1 MYQISS
7 STSALEAQELD
18 LLLAYQLLIMGIL
31 LALAAI
37 AAVNLL
43 TLRRFRDFRL
53 RPDLAL
59 PLVSVLVPA
68 RDEALNIERCLRSL
82 LAQDYPN
89 LEVIALD
96 DNSED
101 DTAAIVERIIAAGDG
116 RLRLLHG
123 GPLLAGWLG
132 KNNACRQLAEQARG
146 EYLLFTDADTWHAP
160 DAISS
165 AVAIAA
171 QRHADLVTT
180 WPRQDVQSWGE
191 RVALPLL
198 HFTVM
203 AYLPLALA
211 NGPSRNPA
219 FGLGN
224 GQFMFFRRAAY
235 EAIGGHGAVRDRI
248 LEDVLLARRIKAAGY
263 RLAVADG
270 SAAVSCRMYRSTG
283 ETWRGL
289 AKTLY
294 AFFFYS
300 LPFATFMIALQ
311 FALFVAPYCFL
322 LWLAFHPELWGKAE
336 WLLLPALQAALM
348 LVVRFALAARFREP
362 LLDSLWQPIS
372 FLFYFGAT
380 IYAIWLRYTG
390 GVTWKGRQYHK
401 PN

>member
-1 MYQISS
+1 M
-7 STSALEAQELD
+7 
-18 LLLAYQLLIMGIL
+18 LLIYQLVILGIL
-31 LALAAI
+31 LVITTI

-43 TLRRFRDFRL
+43 TLRRFRDFRPSP
-53 RPDLAL
+53 RTDW

-68 RDEALNIERCLRSL
+68 RNEQRNIERCVRSL

-89 LEVIALD
+89 LEVIVLD
-96 DNSED
+96 DASED
-101 DTAAIVERIIAAGDG
+101 DTAALVERIIAEGDA
-116 RLRLLHG
+116 RLRLRLRRG
-123 GPLLAGWLG
+123 GPLPEGWLG

-146 EYLLFTDADTWHAP
+146 DYLLFTDADTCHAP
-160 DAISS
+160 FAVSS
-165 AVAIAA
+165 ALAIAE
-171 QRHADLVTT
+171 QRPADLVTT
-180 WPRQDVQSWGE
+180 WPRLEVKSWGE

-203 AYLPLALA
+203 AYLPLMLA
-211 NGPSRNPA
+211 NGPSCNPA

-248 LEDVLLARRIKAAGY
+248 LEDVILARLIKARGY

-270 SAAVSCRMYRSTG
+270 SEAVTCRMYRSTA

-300 LPFATFMIALQ
+300 LAFAAFMLALQ
-311 FALFVAPYCFL
+311 FLLFVAPYLFL
-322 LWLAFHPELWGKAE
+322 LGVVFRPDLAAKAE
-336 WLLLPALQAALM
+336 WLMLPALQAGLM
-348 LVVRFALAARFREP
+348 LAVRFALAARFREP

-380 IYAIWLRYTG
+380 LYAIWLRYARG
-390 GVTWKGRQYHK
+390 GVTWKGRRYIK
-401 PN
+401 PK

>member
-1 MYQISS
+1 
-7 STSALEAQELD
+7 
-18 LLLAYQLLIMGIL
+18 LLLTYQLVILGIL
-31 LALAAI
+31 LVITAI

-53 RPDLAL
+53 SPRANW
-59 PLVSVLVPA
+59 PLVSALVPA
-68 RDEALNIERCLRSL
+68 RNEQRNIERCLRSL

-89 LEVIALD
+89 LEVIVLD
-96 DNSED
+96 DDSED
-101 DTAAIVERIIAAGDG
+101 GTAALVERLITEGDG
-116 RLRLLHG
+116 RLRLLRG
-123 GPLLAGWLG
+123 GPLAEGWLG
-132 KNNACRQLAEQARG
+132 KNNACRQLVGGARG
-146 EYLLFTDADTWHAP
+146 DYLLFTDADTYHAP
-160 DAISS
+160 FAVSS
-165 AVAIAA
+165 ALAIAE
-171 QRHADLVTT
+171 QQHADLVTT
-180 WPRQDVQSWGE
+180 WPRQEVESWGE

-198 HFTVM
+198 HFTVI

-235 EAIGGHGAVRDRI
+235 DAIGGHGAVRDRI
-248 LEDVLLARRIKAAGY
+248 LEDVILARIIKAHGF
-263 RLAVADG
+263 RLVVADG
-270 SAAVSCRMYRSTG
+270 SEALACRMYRSTA
-283 ETWRGL
+283 ETWCGL

-300 LPFATFMIALQ
+300 LVFAAFMLALQ
-311 FALFVAPYCFL
+311 FLLFVAPYLFL
-322 LWLAFHPELWGKAE
+322 LWTAFHSDLGGKAE
-336 WLLLPALQAALM
+336 WLLLPALQVGLM

-380 IYAIWLRYTG
+380 IYAIWLRYARG
-390 GVTWKGRQYHK
+390 EVTWKGRRYTK